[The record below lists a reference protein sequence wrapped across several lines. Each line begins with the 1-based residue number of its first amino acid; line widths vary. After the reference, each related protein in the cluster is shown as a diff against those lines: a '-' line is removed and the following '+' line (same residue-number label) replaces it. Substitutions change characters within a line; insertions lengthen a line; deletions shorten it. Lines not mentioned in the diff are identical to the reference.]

1 MEPLRILLV
10 SSEIAPF
17 AKTGGLADVAAGL
30 GRYLGGQ
37 GHDVRLLMPAYGR
50 IDADRFPFE
59 PHPALQEMS
68 LELGTHSFRCS
79 VTTSPLP
86 KSEVQVMFLRCP
98 ELYGRQ
104 EIYSSD
110 SDEHLRFALLSRA
123 CLDVCQWLEWS
134 PDVIHC
140 NDWHT
145 GLTPLYL
152 KAGYGWDRLFEPT
165 RTVLTIH
172 NLGYQGVFS
181 ADTVPALGLEDQRQ
195 LLYQES
201 LRAGTVGFLESG
213 LLYADALTTVSE
225 TYAREIQTPEF
236 GMGLEELL
244 RARSDSLVGIVN
256 GVDYEDWDPETDPLI
271 PHNYSCDDRSGKDK
285 DKRHLLE
292 HFGLT
297 HDPLVPVVG
306 IISRLTVQKGF
317 ELLPDILPVL
327 LREQSFQLVV
337 LGSGEAKYEEYFQW
351 LRDAFPDAVGFFC
364 GYDNE
369 LAHRIEAGCD
379 AFLMPSRYEPCGLN
393 QMYSMKY
400 GTVPIVRRTGGL
412 ADTVEPYDPATGE
425 GTGFVFE
432 AFSSE
437 ARHTAVVAALEC
449 YRDRPAWRRLV
460 TNGMRRD
467 FSWERQGRHYVD
479 LYERLSSR

>member
-1 MEPLRILLV
+1 MEPLRILLA

-50 IDADRFPFE
+50 IDADRFTFE
-59 PHPALQEMS
+59 PHPRLQDMS
-68 LELGTHSFRCS
+68 LELGTHSFPCS

-152 KAGYGWDRLFEPT
+152 KAGYGWDRLFEST

-181 ADTVPALGLEDQRQ
+181 ADTIPALGRCRIRRCASLAGGGLSAARKVAFARGEASIAARCMRHDSRQRV
-195 LLYQES
+195 
-201 LRAGTVGFLESG
+201 R
-213 LLYADALTTVSE
+213 
-225 TYAREIQTPEF
+225 
-236 GMGLEELL
+236 ELL
-244 RARSDSLVGIVN
+244 A
-256 GVDYEDWDPETDPLI
+256 
-271 PHNYSCDDRSGKDK
+271 
-285 DKRHLLE
+285 
-292 HFGLT
+292 
-297 HDPLVPVVG
+297 
-306 IISRLTVQKGF
+306 
-317 ELLPDILPVL
+317 
-327 LREQSFQLVV
+327 
-337 LGSGEAKYEEYFQW
+337 
-351 LRDAFPDAVGFFC
+351 
-364 GYDNE
+364 
-369 LAHRIEAGCD
+369 
-379 AFLMPSRYEPCGLN
+379 
-393 QMYSMKY
+393 
-400 GTVPIVRRTGGL
+400 
-412 ADTVEPYDPATGE
+412 
-425 GTGFVFE
+425 
-432 AFSSE
+432 
-437 ARHTAVVAALEC
+437 
-449 YRDRPAWRRLV
+449 
-460 TNGMRRD
+460 
-467 FSWERQGRHYVD
+467 ER
-479 LYERLSSR
+479 